1 MSLTDPDHICDVL
14 DVFVDLRARNAGSLL
29 VLICDEQRRPVQP
42 VLLEQV
48 DRTPPPDARPMLEHL
63 AVTIE
68 QANPD
73 ATVLCAVAR
82 RDPLEVTTSDHEW
95 RTCIEQAFAGHVEVI
110 GVHLITIDGSMPI
123 ADRDAAA

>member
-1 MSLTDPDHICDVL
+1 
-14 DVFVDLRARNAGSLL
+14 
-29 VLICDEQRRPVQP
+29 
-42 VLLEQV
+42 
-48 DRTPPPDARPMLEHL
+48 MLEHV

-82 RDPLEVTTSDHEW
+82 RHPLKVTTSDHAW
-95 RTCIEQAFAGHVEVI
+95 RKCIEQAFAGHVEVL

-123 ADRDAAA
+123 ADRDSAA